1 MTLRLQS
8 FVPLSIFLSL
18 QNLTLMPHFIAGPDE
33 SHRTQHSFVRYMQH
47 RTVLR
52 YLYAKHGLLCLAP
65 PVRLLQGTLTA
76 KRTSHANA
84 TGPASL
90 PGCAHRGV
98 SSRPEHGRVLLR
110 ILRARGESGRSV
122 SVRAPTGRA
131 GAELEHDDVQRVRG
145 LAVQRVCGCAAGGER
160 ECEGAAVDL

>member
-8 FVPLSIFLSL
+8 FVPPSIFLSL

-90 PGCAHRGV
+90 PGRAHRGV

-110 ILRARGESGRSV
+110 ILRARGESGGPV
-122 SVRAPTGRA
+122 PVRASAGRA
-131 GAELEHDDVQRVRG
+131 GAGLEHDDVQRVRG

-160 ECEGAAVDL
+160 ECEGAAVDV